1 MNKAKYDLRHRR
13 LRLLQDKEN
22 LFRWMDANDAH
33 MSAFAVNELRTI
45 NEKLTKI

>member
-1 MNKAKYDLRHRR
+1 MGEMNKDK
-13 LRLLQDKEN
+13 LLQDKEA
-22 LFRWMDANDAH
+22 LLRWMDANDAH

>member
-1 MNKAKYDLRHRR
+1 MEDMNKDKLLR
-13 LRLLQDKEN
+13 DKET
-22 LFRWMDANDAH
+22 LLRWMDANDSH

>member
-1 MNKAKYDLRHRR
+1 MEDMDKDKLLR
-13 LRLLQDKEN
+13 DKET
-22 LFRWMDANDAH
+22 LLRWMDANDAH